1 MLCLAGESYVQQKVK
16 KRRLRGALTSIGW
29 KSRLQIQPKTPQQF
43 AVEGLAF
50 LSICCPENIRWVE
63 LSPEDLEL
71 RRTTLVVPWLVGL
84 NCKDDVVEGSVELLL
99 LKKKHFPHPGNFC
112 SGIPENGTDTECS
125 QADIAVTP

>member
-1 MLCLAGESYVQQKVK
+1 MLSWGKLCTTEGEEKKTSRRSDIHRLEVQI
-16 KRRLRGALTSIGW
+16 AEIE
-29 KSRLQIQPKTPQQF
+29 PKTPQQF